1 MNLSSTTKKI
11 TLALAAL
18 AGIGASSTFADEAE
32 DYARWY
38 FSPGIGIVKFEG
50 DQPLE
55 DGFQLDL
62 RLGYDINEWWSLEG
76 GLLFAPK
83 LDENLVEGDGAHV
96 FKNPDGSFYYDA
108 SRDKSQSRG
117 KDKGFGDTWMFEL
130 YADLLFHFTRWERLD
145 PYLAGGLGLN
155 VYGKDVVR
163 DGDSEFVFRAG
174 AGLMYGLND
183 EWSLRGDWRVLL
195 TTDNTEFNSILD
207 VGVVWH
213 WGARQEPAIL
223 VADGPVDSDGD
234 GLSDEYELR
243 IGTDPL
249 NPDTDG
255 DGLKDGEEVL
265 KYKTDPL
272 NPDSDY
278 DLLTDGDE
286 VRKYRTDPLDPDTD
300 KGGVRD
306 GHEVL
311 EDGTDPRNGNDDFLR
326 FELHLLFEYD
336 KDIINPKDYPDLDKV
351 AAILLRHPTATAVIE
366 GHADRTARSKR
377 RHNLDLSERRAKAAR
392 NYLVAKGVAESRLR
406 AVGYGFDRPQYEPDL
421 VNGTPLN
428 RRVEVYVKGVSDT
441 DVSNTLKKL
450 R

>member
-1 MNLSSTTKKI
+1 MSSTSFVKAFAFT
-11 TLALAAL
+11 ALAAVCACGSL
-18 AGIGASSTFADEAE
+18 RAEEAE

-38 FSPGIGIVKFEG
+38 FSPGIGFYVTEG
-50 DQPLE
+50 DQPLK
-55 DGFQLDL
+55 DGLEVDF
-62 RLGYDINEWWSLEG
+62 RLGYDLNEWWSLEG
-76 GLLFAPK
+76 GLLWAPK
-83 LDENLVEGDGAHV
+83 LDEQFDKGDTTKINGKWYPIPRKH
-96 FKNPDGSFYYDA
+96 
-108 SRDKSQSRG
+108 SRSRG
-117 KDKGFGDTWMFEL
+117 KDHDFGDTWMLEA
-130 YADLLFHFTRWERLD
+130 YGDLLFHFTRWERLD

-155 VYGKDVVR
+155 MYGKDVVE
-163 DGDSEFVFRAG
+163 DGKSEFVMRAG
-174 AGLMYGLND
+174 AGLMYGLTD
-183 EWSLRGDWRVLL
+183 EWALRADWRVLL
-195 TTDNTEFNSILD
+195 TSDNTEFNSIID

-213 WGARQEPAIL
+213 WGAGQEPAIL
-223 VADGPVDSDGD
+223 AMEGPVDSDGD

-243 IGTDPL
+243 IGTEPM

-265 KYKTDPL
+265 IYKTDPL

-278 DLLTDGDE
+278 DGLKDGEE
-286 VRKYRTDPLDPDTD
+286 VKKYKTDPLDPDTD

-311 EDGTDPRNGNDDFLR
+311 VDGTDPLNGNDDFLR

-351 AAILLRHPTATAVIE
+351 AAVLLRNPESTAVIE

-377 RHNLDLSERRAKAAR
+377 AHNLDLSNRRANAVR
-392 NYLVAKGVAESRLR
+392 QYLRSKGVDGSRLR
-406 AVGYGFDRPQYEPDL
+406 AVGYGFDRPQYKPDM

-428 RRVEVYVKGVSDT
+428 RRVEVYIKGVSDKN
-441 DVSNTLKKL
+441 VSDTLKQI

>member
-1 MNLSSTTKKI
+1 MNLTQTTKKI
-11 TLALAAL
+11 AIALAVI
-18 AGIGASSTFADEAE
+18 AGIGAATAFAEEAE

-38 FSPGIGIVKFEG
+38 FSPGIGFYVTEG
-50 DQPLE
+50 DQPLK
-55 DGFQLDL
+55 DGLEIDF
-62 RLGYDINEWWSLEG
+62 RLGYDLNEWWSLEG

-83 LDENLVEGDGAHV
+83 LDEQFDKNLNRKG
-96 FKNPDGSFYYDA
+96 PDGTWHTIPAPTSH
-108 SRDKSQSRG
+108 SRG
-117 KDKGFGDTWMFEL
+117 KDHDFGDTWMLEA

-145 PYLAGGLGLN
+145 PYLAGGIGLN
-155 VYGKDVVR
+155 IYGKDVVE
-163 DGDSEFVFRAG
+163 DGKSEFVFRAG
-174 AGLMYGLND
+174 AGLMYGLTD
-183 EWSLRGDWRVLL
+183 EWSLRGDWRMLL
-195 TTDNTEFNSILD
+195 TSDNTEFNSIID
-207 VGVVWH
+207 VGIVWH

-223 VADGPVDSDGD
+223 VTDGPVDSDGD

-265 KYKTDPL
+265 TYKTDPL

-326 FELHLLFEYD
+326 FELHLLFDYD
-336 KDIINPKDYPDLDKV
+336 KAIINPKDYPDLDKV

-366 GHADRTARSKR
+366 GHADRTSRSKR
-377 RHNLDLSERRAKAAR
+377 RHNLDLSERRAKAVR
-392 NYLVAKGVAESRLR
+392 SYISAKGVAESRLR

-428 RRVEVYVKGVSDT
+428 RRVEVYVKGVTDT
-441 DVSNTLKKL
+441 DVSDTLKKL